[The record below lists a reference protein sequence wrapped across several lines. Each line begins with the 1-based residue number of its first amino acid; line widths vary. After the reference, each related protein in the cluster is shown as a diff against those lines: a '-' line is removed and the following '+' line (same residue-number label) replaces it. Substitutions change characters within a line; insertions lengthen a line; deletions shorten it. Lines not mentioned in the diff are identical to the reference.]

1 MVATTLAVATTTTA
15 VGMAM
20 LLCIVLNWPCMVK
33 REEAGDEE
41 GFSVAGG
48 GGREKKSR
56 EAEME
61 RRLSWR
67 PAEPPS
73 TWQEALATVA
83 ETIHFTF
90 WETLGRWPI
99 GDLAFGIKLHMRKQG
114 LQVASVFGGSN
125 YIKVEGPELMDELI
139 YLSRLLDL
147 CIVFSKKPF
156 SVFLKCSDFCPEDII
171 FRKHKAGLLK
181 PAFTILRD
189 KSSKCILL
197 IVRGMHSIKD
207 TLTAAIGL
215 VVPFHHSMLDE
226 CGVTKVV
233 LGYAHYGMVSAAHWI
248 AKCATPHIL
257 KAVGQY
263 PAYKIKIAG
272 NSLGAGIAAILT
284 YILRE
289 HTELSPATCIA
300 FAPAACMTWDLA
312 ESGQN
317 FVTTIIN
324 GSDIVPTFSLV
335 SADNLRLEVAASS
348 WLSDLCDQFHQ
359 PFTSC
364 TQAIFTKSQNVLRNA
379 QQAALKFARC
389 MDCLG
394 ILSCHEEKAEHHS
407 RNLPVKDMD
416 SSWIKQ
422 HLDEILAE
430 QIDHAASC
438 SNQHCNGTME
448 EASMQRDE
456 IIGSATEEETIEREL
471 WLELGKQLQRQEEEA
486 DLQTQ
491 EEKEDRMDGERE
503 RSVYGSIGSKL
514 PMSAEI
520 HFFPP
525 GRIRHIVAE
534 QVFDVNSGGSVADE
548 PNVSMYETP
557 RHLYGKIR
565 LSPNMI
571 KDHYMPV
578 YKKMIE
584 LMIEKLKRKAGS

>member
-1 MVATTLAVATTTTA
+1 MVTTTLAVASTA
-15 VGMAM
+15 TAAGVAM
-20 LLCIVLNWPCMVK
+20 LLCIVLNRPCMVK
-33 REEAGDEE
+33 REEDGDEK
-41 GFSVAGG
+41 GISSAGSRS
-48 GGREKKSR
+48 REQRSR

-73 TWQEALATVA
+73 TWQEAVATVA
-83 ETIHFTF
+83 ETIRFTYL
-90 WETLGRWPI
+90 ETLGRWPI
-99 GDLAFGIKLHMRKQG
+99 GDLAFGIRLHMRKQG

-125 YIKVEGPELMDELI
+125 YIKLEGPELMDELI

-156 SVFLKCSDFCPEDII
+156 SVFLKCSNYCPEDIL

-197 IVRGMHSIKD
+197 IVRGLHSIKD

-215 VVPFHHSMLDE
+215 VVPFHHSILDE
-226 CGVTKVV
+226 FGITKVV
-233 LGYAHYGMVSAAHWI
+233 SGYAHYGMVSAAHWI
-248 AKCATPHIL
+248 AKCATPCIL
-257 KAVGQY
+257 KAVEQY
-263 PAYKIKIAG
+263 PAYKVKIVG

-284 YILRE
+284 YILHE
-289 HTELSPATCIA
+289 HTDFASATCIA

-312 ESGQN
+312 ESGRN
-317 FVTTIIN
+317 FITTIIN
-324 GSDIVPTFSLV
+324 GSDMVPTFSLV

-348 WLSDLCDQFHQ
+348 WLNDLRDQMHQ

-364 TQAIFTKSQNVLRNA
+364 AQTISSKSQNLLRNA
-379 QQAALKFARC
+379 QQAVLTFARC

-394 ILSCHEEKAEHHS
+394 ILSCHEEKIDHHG
-407 RNLPVKDMD
+407 RNLPIKDMD
-416 SSWIKQ
+416 SSAIKQ
-422 HLDEILAE
+422 NLDEIFAE
-430 QIDHAASC
+430 QIDHTGSC
-438 SNQHCNGTME
+438 SNQYYCNGTE
-448 EASMQRDE
+448 EDASMQQAK
-456 IIGSATEEETIEREL
+456 IFVAATEEEMIEREL
-471 WLELGKQLQRQEEEA
+471 WLEIGKELQRQQEA
-486 DLQTQ
+486 SGASASEDRID
-491 EEKEDRMDGERE
+491 EEK
-503 RSVYGSIGSKL
+503 SVYGNIGSKQ
-514 PMSAEI
+514 PVSAEEI

-534 QVFDVNSGGSVADE
+534 QVLDANSGKSVVDE
-548 PNVSMYETP
+548 SNISMYETP

-584 LMIEKLKRKAGS
+584 LMIENLKKKESS